1 MIWVL
6 TLHLGVIMV
15 AFSIILL
22 GFNALTGAYY
32 PDSDSVRENFRI
44 LAVCLLAGGVLV
56 AVGGIGMMLSR

>member
-1 MIWVL
+1 MIWAL
-6 TLHLGVIMV
+6 TLHLGAIMV

-44 LAVCLLAGGVLV
+44 LAGFLLVGGILV
-56 AVGGIGMMLSR
+56 AVGGLGMILSR

>member
-1 MIWVL
+1 MIWAL

-15 AFSIILL
+15 VFSIILL

-32 PDSDSVRENFRI
+32 PDSDSVRENRNT